1 VEAHREGKRATTT
14 HCANAARVDISL
26 QTTVFIA
33 AAKEVRRMNMV
44 VRCALLTC
52 ALLMSACQGSIE
64 GGGVATI
71 SSGLPSAVSSDP
83 TSAPL
88 TFPAARN
95 CQHVGV
101 LLPDS
106 RDVKRWELRDRP
118 KLAAELQRELPNA
131 KIDIANAEGDSDKQ
145 LEQATTML
153 AQGACVLIVAPQNSS
168 KASTI
173 VELAAQRGV
182 PVVAYERAIDDDRVA
197 YRVTFDGERIGQM
210 QGEWIVQNAP
220 KGAKVAL
227 INGPEHDRYARAL
240 ADGVMKQLR
249 PAIDRGDLTLAFEL
263 NAPNWSIN
271 SVQSSVTQLYAAQ
284 SQLRDV
290 RVIYAANDDM
300 ANSVIG
306 ALQQANLAGEV
317 IVVGQDATI
326 ESARNIVSGLQ
337 GATIY
342 KDPDWQASQAARL
355 IGMLSR
361 GEDPDVLVNSQ
372 IALPSGRI
380 AKSIVGTPVL
390 VHRDNAKSVLID
402 SGVVSLAEVC
412 GTGANRATW
421 CP

>member
-1 VEAHREGKRATTT
+1 
-14 HCANAARVDISL
+14 
-26 QTTVFIA
+26 
-33 AAKEVRRMNMV
+33 M
-44 VRCALLTC
+44 
-52 ALLMSACQGSIE
+52 
-64 GGGVATI
+64 
-71 SSGLPSAVSSDP
+71 
-83 TSAPL
+83 
-88 TFPAARN
+88 
-95 CQHVGV
+95 
-101 LLPDS
+101 PDS

-173 VELAAQRGV
+173 VELAVQRGV

-337 GATIY
+337 GATIF